1 MRKQCIALLTVM
13 VAGFIL
19 QSIPARSAQS
29 LLVTKVNQA
38 PDING
43 KGNDQIWKSAETINI
58 KDRTADVDVAIKA
71 VYSKDMIFFLVR
83 YPDPGEDRLHKPWVW
98 DKEMEAYLL
107 GSQREDTF
115 TFKWNMG
122 GNELDISNFS
132 DDDYIADV
140 WYWKAHRTDPAGY
153 SDDKLHVLASEAG
166 KKAKKIISK
175 TGKTRYLMRLGDSG
189 TPAQK
194 KRILT
199 SYQGDVLPQY
209 ESRKPDGSRADVLAR
224 GIWEK
229 GYWTIE
235 FGRKLKT
242 GHSDDLQFDPQDN
255 RKYQF
260 GISIAG
266 LYGEQID
273 KTKPHWYGQ
282 GRISETLYLTFR

>member
-1 MRKQCIALLTVM
+1 LTLGSSLL
-13 VAGFIL
+13 
-19 QSIPARSAQS
+19 PAQSAQS
-29 LLVTKVNQA
+29 LLVTKVNEA

-43 KGNDQIWKSAETINI
+43 DGNDKVWESAETSII
-58 KDRTADVDVAIKA
+58 KDTRSEVDVTLKA

-83 YPDPGEDRLHKPWVW
+83 YPDPIEDRLHKPWVW
-98 DKEMEAYLL
+98 DMEIEAYQL
-107 GSQREDTF
+107 GPQREDTF
-115 TFKWNMG
+115 AFKWNMG
-122 GNELDISNFS
+122 SKELDISNFS
-132 DDDYIADV
+132 DEDYTADV
-140 WYWKAHRTDPAGY
+140 WYWKANRTDPAGY
-153 SDDKLHVLASEAG
+153 SDDKLHVLSSEAG
-166 KKAKKIISK
+166 KKATTMISK

-209 ESRKPDGSRADVLAR
+209 ESIKPDGSRADVRAI
-224 GIWEK
+224 GKWEN

-235 FGRKLKT
+235 FARKLNT
-242 GHSDDLQFDPQDN
+242 GHSDDLQFEPQDN

-273 KTKPHWYGQ
+273 KTKAHWYGQ
-282 GRISETLYLTFR
+282 GRISDTLYLVFQ